1 MKPVY
6 TACVVCF
13 SLLAAMFVPFSFI
26 NAAAPSLE
34 SAEQL
39 DPQTRQLLE
48 DSLSV
53 TELDHEITRIRQ
65 EENTARTRYQ
75 QLEQQ
80 ALTSEQQL
88 NDAKVQSDKILIAY
102 YTGERE
108 QLRNAFW
115 AAGSISGV
123 IAFYE
128 YYKMILDHD
137 QQIMTDYRTRYE
149 QIQSIRSDLLRTS
162 TELRTIGSRLTE
174 QRQHVSSLQT
184 RIHSGLASS
193 SEPDTARQLIN
204 EMNAYWEN
212 IGLYEVKNYFQ
223 ALAQSMQQFP
233 AFLESQPGAI
243 RTNGRQYTIVIEQQ
257 QLNDFLHQTAGL
269 PDSLQFNFEQDR
281 LVVHGQE
288 GQLALEIIGHYE
300 IENAPQNTMRFR
312 VDQLIFNGF
321 RLPDTTCQMLENEF
335 DLGFYPE
342 QIIPYLKA
350 TSVGI
355 VPQSMTV
362 QLELS
367 LK

>member
-1 MKPVY
+1 MKPIY
-6 TACVVCF
+6 AACVVCF
-13 SLLAAMFVPFSFI
+13 SLTTAIMAPSAMV
-26 NAAAPSLE
+26 NAAPSIE
-34 SAEQL
+34 SAAQL

-53 TELDHEITRIRQ
+53 NELDQEIQRIGQ
-65 EENTARTRYQ
+65 EEQTARTKYE

-80 ALTSEQQL
+80 AVTSQQQL
-88 NDAKVQSDKILIAY
+88 SDAKLQSDKILVAY

-137 QQIMTDYRTRYE
+137 QKIMADYRSRYE

-162 TELRTIGSRLTE
+162 AELTDIGDRLKQ
-174 QRQHVSSLQT
+174 QRQRVASLQT

-193 SEPDTARQLIN
+193 SEPETARQLIE

-212 IGLYEVKNYFQ
+212 IGLYEVKNYFR

-233 AFLESQPGAI
+233 DFLQSQPGAI
-243 RTNGRQYTIVIEQQ
+243 RINGRQYTIVIEQK
-257 QLNDFLHQTAGL
+257 QLNDFLHHTAGL

-281 LVVHGQE
+281 LVVTGQE
-288 GQLALEIIGHYE
+288 GQLSLEIIGHYE
-300 IENAPQNTMRFR
+300 IENTTQNVMRFR
-312 VDQLIFNGF
+312 VDQLVFNGL
-321 RLPDTTCQMLENEF
+321 RLPDTTCAMLENEF

-350 TSVGI
+350 TSVAI
-355 VPQSMTV
+355 VPQSMNV

-367 LK
+367 LN

>member
-6 TACVVCF
+6 TFCVVCF
-13 SLLAAMFVPFSFI
+13 SFFTAIFFPFSVI
-26 NAAAPSLE
+26 HAAAPAIE
-34 SAEQL
+34 SAAQL

-53 TELDHEITRIRQ
+53 TELDHEITRIHQ
-65 EENTARTRYQ
+65 EEQAARTRYE

-80 ALTSEQQL
+80 SIISQQQF
-88 NDAKVQSDKILIAY
+88 NDAKIQSDKVLIAY

-137 QQIMTDYRTRYE
+137 QQVMADYRTRYE

-162 TELRTIGSRLTE
+162 TELNTIGSRLTE
-174 QRQHVSSLQT
+174 QRQRVASLQT
-184 RIHSGLASS
+184 RIHTGLASS
-193 SEPDTARQLIN
+193 SEPDTARQLIA

-233 AFLESQPGAI
+233 DFLQAQPGAI

-269 PDSLQFNFEQDR
+269 PDSLQFNFEQNR
-281 LVVHGQE
+281 LVVHGEE

-300 IENAPQNTMRFR
+300 IENTQQNAMRFR
-312 VDQLIFNGF
+312 VDQLVFNGF

-335 DLGFYPE
+335 DLSFYPE
-342 QIIPYLKA
+342 QIIPYLRA

-367 LK
+367 LH